1 MIGNKIDVYYCLKA
15 VIVNDVIAS
24 WGEMVLLC
32 EEDVLIFSF
41 AIVVIQMNI
50 VIIQNTY
57 GWDILINNIEKTW
70 ISSLSIR
77 KKWKYNLKGWAFDEL
92 LKRYAIFVNN
102 VTLSKKLSKILYHK
116 MKFKKESY

>member
-57 GWDILINNIEKTW
+57 RWDILMNNIEKTW

-116 MKFKKESY
+116 MKFKKEM

>member
-57 GWDILINNIEKTW
+57 RWDVLMNNIEKTW

>member
-57 GWDILINNIEKTW
+57 RWDILMNNIEKTW
-70 ISSLSIR
+70 IPSLSIR

>member
-15 VIVNDVIAS
+15 VIVTDVIAS

-57 GWDILINNIEKTW
+57 RWDILMNNIEKTW

>member
-24 WGEMVLLC
+24 WVEMVLLC

-57 GWDILINNIEKTW
+57 RWDILMNNIEKTW

>member
-24 WGEMVLLC
+24 WGELVLLC

-50 VIIQNTY
+50 VISQNTY
-57 GWDILINNIEKTW
+57 RWDILMNNIEKTW

-92 LKRYAIFVNN
+92 LKRYAILVNN

>member
-57 GWDILINNIEKTW
+57 RWDILMNNIEKTW

>member
-57 GWDILINNIEKTW
+57 RCDILMNNIEKTW
-70 ISSLSIR
+70 IPSLSIR